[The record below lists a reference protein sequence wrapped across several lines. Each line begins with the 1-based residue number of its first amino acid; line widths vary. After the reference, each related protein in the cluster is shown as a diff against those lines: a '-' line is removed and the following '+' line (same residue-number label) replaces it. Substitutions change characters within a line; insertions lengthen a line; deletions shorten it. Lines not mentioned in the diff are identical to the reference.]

1 VRGGKKMSHFDLLVG
16 RQLETMDQLLFLQS
30 EIERCQEIEG
40 ELQKLQAETELKH
53 VREEII
59 SMKIQ
64 LKEIQRTFEEQT
76 AEIIKTY
83 QATVS

>member
-1 VRGGKKMSHFDLLVG
+1 MDYFDLLVG
-16 RQLETMDQLLFLQS
+16 QQLETMDQLLFLQS
-30 EIERCQEIEG
+30 EIERCQEIEL
-40 ELQKLQAETELKH
+40 ELQRLQEETQLKS
-53 VREEII
+53 VREEIT

-64 LKEIQRTFEEQT
+64 LREIQKTFEEQT

>member
-1 VRGGKKMSHFDLLVG
+1 MSHFDLLVG
-16 RQLETMDQLLFLQS
+16 QQLETMDQLLFLQS
-30 EIERCQEIEG
+30 EIERCQEIEF
-40 ELQKLQAETELKH
+40 ELQKLQEEAQLKS
-53 VREEII
+53 VREEIT

-64 LKEIQRTFEEQT
+64 LREIQRTFEEQT